1 MAHWLQPKLDMDR
14 LQFFLRHAVAH
25 LRRERQRTLFVLF
38 CISAGVAAVVSLRT
52 MGLMVSDALA
62 RDLQLANR
70 GDIAIGMPSRIDE
83 QRERAAESDVDRSL
97 FDVSGDPA
105 GNQTIS
111 LSRSGEVRLKAWA
124 SSCGLEAMPF
134 WTNGGPFARVYK
146 AGNQAV
152 AESIRIL
159 CVDPTSYP
167 FYGNVQIIIPAETDL
182 AHVLS
187 EPYALAASD
196 ELAEELQLEIGD
208 QVHLAGAPTW
218 FNVTAIVDRKS
229 EASLN
234 NVLATVFP
242 FAYVP
247 YETCTKL
254 LHKRPNVY
262 YLRLPAG
269 ADVHAAKEEILAQFP
284 GLQPTTTE
292 DLRQA
297 NRAFSDTLLR
307 LVTVMGLASLLIGG
321 IGIANTMT
329 VVVSRRMLEIG
340 VLKTVGVQA
349 HQITL
354 MFMVEA
360 LILGAVGSVLGIPLG
375 LGLVVGLRTFAE
387 RFVGQT
393 VQFAVYPEALGMGL
407 VLGLTVTVV
416 FGLLPTLSA
425 GRVRPGVVL
434 GPAQAAL
441 PRAGRVL
448 SLLTVT
454 VLTGIMGL
462 IAGQI
467 LGDLA
472 SGLLAAYAIIVI
484 LGLVMVAL
492 RTVIWL
498 VSHFPSFGIVSLKL
512 SLRAMG
518 AQKGRATSTLLALV
532 VGILCLGLVWT
543 FVQGTRQL
551 VSDLAPTFLGGN
563 VLVTIHS
570 REVGR
575 ALERRLSRIPGVTFK
590 HDTVHVAEIV
600 AINGNRDME
609 GLKRQASVVAGGAL
623 VVGDPETLI
632 HQFVS
637 AFDMKV
643 LDENTWSYQVAE
655 GTDIAGEATARA
667 SAASRSEILLEPDLN
682 APVYAWFGLKPG
694 DVLTLRF
701 PGGAT
706 RQATIAGITA
716 PHNVGFLLQGLLD
729 LRATHSIV
737 QPRFVP
743 SGEPPQP
750 STYVLEVPHERMNE
764 TMDLL
769 AAMPGIYMVATEEF
783 VVYTERYTEQFVPLP
798 LIVSAQALFA
808 GCVIIANAVSLSTLE
823 RRREIGIMKALGVQ
837 SESVLGLL
845 LLENGLVGLVGG
857 LLGAGLSALL
867 ILLSGSLG
875 EQSIPSGA
883 LLLLVLLAVGLTLGA
898 SMLTA
903 YGASRERPLHVLRYE

>member
-1 MAHWLQPKLDMDR
+1 MDR
-14 LQFFLRHAVAH
+14 LQFYLQHAIAH

-38 CISAGVAAVVSLRT
+38 CIAAGVAAVVSLRT
-52 MGLMVSDALA
+52 LGLMVSDALA
-62 RDLQLANR
+62 RDLQLAHR
-70 GDIAIGMPSRIDE
+70 GDIAIGMPPRIDE
-83 QRERAAESDVDRSL
+83 QRERAAEGDVDRSL
-97 FDVSGDPA
+97 FEVSGDPD

-111 LSRSGEVRLKAWA
+111 LSRSGEARLQAWA
-124 SSCGLEAMPF
+124 SSRGFEAMPL
-134 WTNGGPFARVYK
+134 WTNGGPFARIYK

-152 AESIRIL
+152 AESIAIL
-159 CVDPTSYP
+159 CVNPASYP
-167 FYGNVQIIIPAETDL
+167 FYGNVQIIIPAEADL

-187 EPYALAASD
+187 EPYTLAASD
-196 ELAEELQLEIGD
+196 ELAQELQLEIGD
-208 QVHLAGAPTW
+208 LVHLTGASTW
-218 FNVTAIVDRKS
+218 FSVTAIVDRKS

-254 LHKRPNVY
+254 LHKNPNVY

-269 ADVHAAKEEILAQFP
+269 TDLHAAKEEILAKFP

-307 LVTVMGLASLLIGG
+307 MVTVMGLASLLIGG

-329 VVVSRRMLEIG
+329 VVVSRRMLEIA
-340 VLKTVGVQA
+340 VLKTIGVQA
-349 HQITL
+349 GQITL

-360 LILGAVGSVLGIPLG
+360 LILGVVGSVLGIPLG
-375 LGLVVGLRTFAE
+375 LGLVLGLRTFAE
-387 RFVGQT
+387 RFVAQT

-425 GRVRPGVVL
+425 GRVRPALVL
-434 GPAQAAL
+434 SPAQAAL
-441 PRAGRVL
+441 PRAGRAL
-448 SLLTVT
+448 SLLIVT

-467 LGDLA
+467 LGNLT
-472 SGLLAAYAIIVI
+472 SGLLAAYATVLI
-484 LGLVMVAL
+484 LGLVMLAL

-498 VSHFPSFGIVSLKL
+498 VSHLPSLGIVSLKL

-518 AQKGRATSTLLALV
+518 AQKGRAASTLLALV
-532 VGILCLGLVWT
+532 AGILCLGLVWT
-543 FVQGTRQL
+543 FVQGTHQL

-563 VLVTIHS
+563 VLVTVNS
-570 REVGR
+570 LEVGR
-575 ALERRLSRIPGVTFK
+575 ALERKLARIPGVTFE

-600 AINGNRDME
+600 AINGNRDMD
-609 GLKRQASVVAGGAL
+609 GLKHQASTVAGGAP
-623 VVGDPETLI
+623 VVGDPETFI
-632 HQFVS
+632 DQFVS

-643 LDENTWSYQVAE
+643 LDENTWSYQVVE
-655 GTDIAGEATARA
+655 GTDIASPAM
-667 SAASRSEILLEPDLN
+667 SRTSPAGQSEILLEPGPN
-682 APVYAWFGLKPG
+682 APVYTWFGLKPG
-694 DVLTLRF
+694 DVLTLQF
-701 PGGAT
+701 PSGAT

-729 LRATHSIV
+729 FRATRGIV
-737 QPRFVP
+737 LPRFVP

-750 STYVLEVPHERMNE
+750 SAYVLDVPQERMNE

-798 LIVSAQALFA
+798 LIVSALALFA
-808 GCVIIANAVSLSTLE
+808 SCVIIANAVSLSTLE
-823 RRREIGIMKALGVQ
+823 RRREIGIMKALGLQ
-837 SESVLGLL
+837 SQSVLGLL
-845 LLENGLVGLVGG
+845 LLENGLVGLFGG
-857 LLGAGLSALL
+857 LLGTGLSALL

-875 EQSIPSGA
+875 EQRIPGGA